1 MFPDMLDLLKAIA
14 NGDPD
19 AIEFAQDMADTA
31 DMNGNDQTATWL
43 NAAAQAGRKLNQTV
57 IWDC

>member
-14 NGDPD
+14 SGDQN

-31 DMNGNDQTATWL
+31 DMNGNDRTAAWL
-43 NAAAQAGRKLNQTV
+43 NAAVQAGRKLNQTV
-57 IWDC
+57 I

>member
-14 NGDPD
+14 NGDQD

-31 DMNGNDQTATWL
+31 DMNGNDQTAAWL
-43 NAAAQAGRKLNQTV
+43 NTAAQAGRKLNQTV
-57 IWDC
+57 I